1 MSTPSYLDL
10 LAAGE
15 LSERAEQA
23 SALLSPCTVCPRM
36 CGVDRTEDERGYCR
50 GGCLPAVSSYG
61 PHFGEE
67 PPLVGTHGSGTI
79 FFTGCNMRCVF
90 CQNYDISQVRHGTEV
105 SSDQLAGMMI
115 RLQDRQCHNINLVSP
130 THFVPQILEAVW
142 IAAKKG
148 LHIPLVYNTSTY
160 DSVETLRILD
170 GVVDIYMP
178 DAKYGSD
185 ATSQVLSDAP
195 GYPAFMEDA
204 IVEMQ
209 RQVGDLVV
217 YDGVAERGLIIRHLV
232 LPGDLAGSDL
242 VMKFIGERI
251 SKEAYVNIMDQ
262 YRPCGRIIEE
272 TGNLYHE
279 LLMRAITE
287 EEYRYATG
295 CANRYGL
302 HRGFE

>member
-23 SALLSPCTVCPRM
+23 STLLSPCTVCPRI

-272 TGNLYHE
+272 TGNPYHE

-295 CANRYGL
+295 SARKYGL
-302 HRGFE
+302 HWGFE

>member
-23 SALLSPCTVCPRM
+23 STLLSPCTVCPRM

-232 LPGDLAGSDL
+232 LPGDLADSDL

-251 SKEAYVNIMDQ
+251 SKDAYVNIMDQ
-262 YRPCGRIIEE
+262 YRPCGRVLDE
-272 TGNLYHE
+272 TGNPYRE

-287 EEYRYATG
+287 EEYRYATD
-295 CANRYGL
+295 CAMRYGL
-302 HRGFE
+302 HRGF